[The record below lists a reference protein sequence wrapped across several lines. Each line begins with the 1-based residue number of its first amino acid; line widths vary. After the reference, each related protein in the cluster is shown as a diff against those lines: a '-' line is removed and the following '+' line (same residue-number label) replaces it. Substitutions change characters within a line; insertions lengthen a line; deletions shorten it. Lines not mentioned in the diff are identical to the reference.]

1 MSGRTATRLAWS
13 LWALSVALA
22 ASAVSLFALTR
33 SVQIGDVQRDVA
45 LVAALSFLAYSAV
58 GALIVSRLPGN
69 RIGWLFLVA
78 GLSAELLSAA
88 EGYAAYAL
96 LVEPGSLP
104 GGVWAAWLKSWVWV
118 LSYALAAT
126 FLLLLFPTGRLPSR
140 RWRPVAWLAGASLF
154 LVAVGGAVAPGDV
167 QDFPATNPVGIE
179 ALSLLY
185 SLYSSGFAWFGFM
198 LSIPASVAC
207 AVVRFRKA
215 RGDERQQLK
224 WFAASALLLIAFLLG
239 LDSAS
244 PLALAAALASLG
256 LPVATGIAIFKYRL
270 YDLDLIIRRTLVY
283 GVLSAL
289 LAGLYFGI
297 VIALQQVFSPIAGG
311 SDLAI
316 AGSTLAVA
324 ALFRPVR
331 GRIQALVD
339 RRFFRRRYDVQRTL
353 EAFSARLR
361 DEIDLEALA
370 AELRAVVQETMQPA
384 HVSVW
389 LRSQETTR

>member
-1 MSGRTATRLAWS
+1 MSLRAASALAWS

-33 SVQIGDVQRDVA
+33 SVQIGDVRRDVA
-45 LVAALSFLAYSAV
+45 LVAALSFLAYSTV

-104 GGVWAAWLKSWVWV
+104 GGVWAAWLRSWGGV

-140 RWRPVAWLAGASLF
+140 RWRPVAWLAGASLL
-154 LVAVGGAVAPGDV
+154 LVAVGAAFAPGDV

-179 ALSLLY
+179 ALSLLD
-185 SLYSSGFAWFGFM
+185 SSGFAWFGFM

-224 WFAASALLLIAFLLG
+224 WFAASALLLVVFLLG

-297 VIALQQVFSPIAGG
+297 VIALQQVFSSFAGG

-316 AGSTLAVA
+316 AASTLAVA

-339 RRFFRRRYDVQRTL
+339 RRFFRRRYDAQRTL
-353 EAFSARLR
+353 EAFTAKLR
-361 DEIDLEALA
+361 DEIDLEALGV
-370 AELRAVVQETMQPA
+370 ELRQVVQETMQPA
-384 HVSVW
+384 HVSLW
-389 LRSQETTR
+389 LREPE

>member
-1 MSGRTATRLAWS
+1 MSARTAPRLAWS

-33 SVQIGDVQRDVA
+33 SVQIGDVRRDVA
-45 LVAALSFLAYSAV
+45 LVAALSFLAYSTV

-104 GGVWAAWLKSWVWV
+104 GGVWAAWLRGWGGA

-154 LVAVGGAVAPGDV
+154 LMAAGGAVAPGDV

-179 ALSLLY
+179 ALSLLD
-185 SLYSSGFAWFGFM
+185 SSGFAWAGLM

-224 WFAASALLLIAFLLG
+224 WFAASALLLIVFLLG

-244 PLALAAALASLG
+244 PLGLAAVLASLG

-270 YDLDLIIRRTLVY
+270 YDLDLIVRRTLVY

-297 VIALQQVFSPIAGG
+297 VIALQQVFSSFAGG

-316 AGSTLAVA
+316 AASTLAVA

-339 RRFFRRRYDVQRTL
+339 RRFFRRRYDAQRTL

-384 HVSVW
+384 HVSLW
-389 LRSQETTR
+389 LRRPEG

>member
-33 SVQIGDVQRDVA
+33 SVQIGDVRRDVA
-45 LVAALSFLAYSAV
+45 LVAALSFLAYSTV

-88 EGYAAYAL
+88 QGYAAYAL

-104 GGVWAAWLKSWVWV
+104 GGVWAAWLRSWGGV
-118 LSYALAAT
+118 LSYPLAAT

-140 RWRPVAWLAGASLF
+140 RWQPVAWLAGASLF
-154 LVAVGGAVAPGDV
+154 LAAVGGAFAPGDV
-167 QDFPATNPVGIE
+167 SDFAATNPVGIE
-179 ALSLLY
+179 ALSLLD
-185 SLYSSGFAWFGFM
+185 SSGFAWFGFM

-244 PLALAAALASLG
+244 PLALAAALAGLG

-339 RRFFRRRYDVQRTL
+339 RRFFRRRYDAQRTL
-353 EAFSARLR
+353 EALSARLR
-361 DEIDLEALA
+361 DEIDLEALGL
-370 AELRAVVQETMQPA
+370 ELRQVVQETMQPA
-384 HVSVW
+384 HVSLW
-389 LRSQETTR
+389 LREPE